1 MLVVF
6 KSLNGLISSAA
17 RWHEALSSTLRSMQ
31 YFPSKADSDLWM
43 KDMGTH
49 YEYILVYS
57 DDLLIISKDPHAV
70 IGELGNTYTLK
81 GFSFPDYYLGGDYAK
96 TTNSRGEKASYLS
109 AKTYVKNVCA
119 KIESAFDLKLQPSN
133 LPFDPKYHPEI
144 DDSPLLPPSEVSK
157 YRMLIGSDALEYSIG

>member
-1 MLVVF
+1 M
-6 KSLNGLISSAA
+6 
-17 RWHEALSSTLRSMQ
+17 
-31 YFPSKADSDLWM
+31 
-43 KDMGTH
+43 
-49 YEYILVYS
+49 
-57 DDLLIISKDPHAV
+57 

-81 GFSFPDYYLGGDYAK
+81 GFSFPDYYLGGDYVK

-119 KIESAFDLKLQPSN
+119 KIESTFDLKLQPSN

-157 YRMLIGSDALEYSIG
+157 YRMLIGSALWSTVLGRHDILYATGTLARYNSLPHEGHLKAALNLFRYLKIIQKLLPSSILVK